1 MPGLVIVIVLCPG
14 INVVSSVMGG
24 FARSQA
30 PAGSSLLQRK
40 CSIPKDNRLKI
51 ILAIVAIAII
61 AAMSINPIP
70 QDPAYHNFADRRVI
84 LNIPNFYNV
93 VSNIPFLI
101 VGIMGMQLVASGRA
115 NGRLVE
121 LHVVYLTFFA
131 GVLLT
136 CFGSSYYH
144 YHPVNQT
151 LLWDRLPMT
160 IAFMALFSAIVGEY
174 ISSRIALKLFVP
186 LLVSGIASVLYW
198 YITELYDRGDL
209 RAYALVQ
216 FLPVLLIPL
225 ILWLFNSPLNG
236 NKYIW
241 GIMGAYALSKL
252 MEFFDAQVYRGLGLI
267 SGHSLKHL
275 IAAFGAY
282 IFYLALRNR
291 RGV

>member
-1 MPGLVIVIVLCPG
+1 MPE
-14 INVVSSVMGG
+14 
-24 FARSQA
+24 
-30 PAGSSLLQRK
+30 
-40 CSIPKDNRLKI
+40 DNRLKI
-51 ILAIVAIAII
+51 ILAVVAIVII

-70 QDPAYHNFADRRVI
+70 QDPAYHNFADQRVI

-101 VGIMGMQLVASGRA
+101 VGVMGMQLVASGRA
-115 NGRLVE
+115 NGGLVE

-136 CFGSSYYH
+136 GFGSAYYH
-144 YHPVNQT
+144 YYPVNQT

-160 IAFMALFSAIVGEY
+160 IAFMALFSAIAGEY
-174 ISSRIALKLFVP
+174 ISSKIALKLFVS
-186 LLVSGIASVLYW
+186 LLVSGMASLLYW
-198 YITELYDRGDL
+198 YISEFNGRGDL

-236 NKYIW
+236 SKYIW

-275 IAAFGAY
+275 FAAFGAY

-291 RGV
+291 KVI